1 MSKINYSLI
10 YFWILDRTWT
20 VRYDMYVTFNVTI
33 MTDKL
38 KILAQESVASI
49 RDIQKNPSKALQGIT
64 RVVRGGKTVG
74 FFFSNEE
81 LGDLLEDIEAFSS
94 PAFKARVKEAR
105 REMKAA
111 KTVPFSVMAKRYGVR
126 I

>member
-1 MSKINYSLI
+1 M
-10 YFWILDRTWT
+10 
-20 VRYDMYVTFNVTI
+20 VRYYRYVTFNVTT

-38 KILAQESVASI
+38 KILGQESIASI

-64 RVVRGGKTVG
+64 RVVRGSKTIG

-94 PAFKARVKEAR
+94 SSFKARVKEAR
-105 REMKAA
+105 REMKVG
-111 KTVPFSVMAKRYGVR
+111 KTVPLSTIAKKYGLQV
-126 I
+126 

>member
-1 MSKINYSLI
+1 M
-10 YFWILDRTWT
+10 T
-20 VRYDMYVTFNVTI
+20 

-38 KILAQESVASI
+38 NVLAQESVASI
-49 RDIQKNPSKALQGIT
+49 RDIQKNPSRALRGIT
-64 RVVRGGKTVG
+64 RVVRGSKTVG

-81 LGDLLEDIEAFSS
+81 LGDLLEDIQAFSS
-94 PAFKARVKEAR
+94 SSFKTRVKEAR

-111 KTVPFSVMAKRYGVR
+111 KTVPFSVVAKRYGVR